1 MNDAIKAGV
10 LASMGSEYTRI
21 LKELGKDVE
30 NLNLNNIDQ
39 DRLSTDP
46 EYLRSVFDKWD
57 PHVYADTMTKAYL
70 KAAIAMSMVQK
81 KVNEAC

>member
-30 NLNLNNIDQ
+30 NLNLNHIDQ

-46 EYLRSVFDKWD
+46 EYLRSVFDTWD
-57 PHVYADTMTKAYL
+57 PNVYADTMAKAYL
-70 KAAIAMSMVQK
+70 KAAIAMAMIQK
-81 KVNEAC
+81 KVNEVC

>member
-30 NLNLNNIDQ
+30 NLDLSHIDQ
-39 DRLSTDP
+39 ERLSTDP
-46 EYLRSVFDKWD
+46 EYLRRIFDKWD
-57 PHVYADTMTKAYL
+57 PHVYADTMAKAYL
-70 KAAIAMSMVQK
+70 KAAIAMAMVQK
-81 KVNEAC
+81 KVNEVC